1 MILIAYATMD
11 DARARTYQPRI
22 VFVDAYNKPIDMGH
36 DPAFVPENAGELLDP
51 GSVWDSRAVGD

>member
-36 DPAFVPENAGELLDP
+36 DPAFVPENAGELLD
-51 GSVWDSRAVGD
+51 SRLGVG

>member
-36 DPAFVPENAGELLDP
+36 DPAFVPENAGELLGP
-51 GSVWDSRAVGD
+51 GSVWDSRAAGD